1 MIKTQLN
8 LESVFVKPDELI
20 SVTQKTELN
29 SGLFKWCF
37 DFSCDLRF
45 F

>member
-20 SVTQKTELN
+20 SVTQKNRTKQWFIQMVL
-29 SGLFKWCF
+29 
-37 DFSCDLRF
+37 
-45 F
+45 